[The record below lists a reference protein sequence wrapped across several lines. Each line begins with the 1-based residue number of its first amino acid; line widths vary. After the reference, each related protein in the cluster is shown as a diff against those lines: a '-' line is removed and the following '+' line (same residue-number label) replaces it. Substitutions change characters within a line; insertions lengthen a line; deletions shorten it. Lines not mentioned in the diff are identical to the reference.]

1 MSTAGPS
8 AERRH
13 HRFTVDKYYR
23 MAELGI
29 LREDTSTELIDGEI
43 LIKGEGT
50 PLHSGVMRRM
60 NQMLLRRVGDTAIV
74 SIKQPVRFDRYTEP
88 IADYSI
94 LQGRDDFYSEA
105 HPGPG
110 DVLLMIEVA
119 GASLAYDRDVKAP
132 LYAGAGIPEYWL
144 VDLTGKRII
153 VHRGA
158 LDGRYSE
165 VTTLGHGDAAALRT
179 VPGLTLSVDE
189 IFG

>member
-1 MSTAGPS
+1 MSTAAPS

-23 MAELGI
+23 MAEVGI
-29 LREDTSTELIDGEI
+29 LRADVRTELVDGEI
-43 LIKGEGT
+43 LIMEERV
-50 PLHSGVMRRM
+50 PLLSGVMRRM
-60 NQMLLRRVGDTAIV
+60 NAVLLPRAGDGAIV
-74 SIKQPVRFDRYTEP
+74 GINQPVRLDNYTEP
-88 IADYSI
+88 VADFAV
-94 LQGRDDFYSEA
+94 LRPRADFYSEA
-105 HPGPG
+105 HPGPE

-119 GASLAYDRDVKAP
+119 LASLDYDREVKAP

-144 VDLTGKRII
+144 VDLGGRE
-153 VHRGA
+153 VMVQRGP

-165 VTTLGHGDAAALRT
+165 VTTLGRGDTAALQS

>member
-1 MSTAGPS
+1 MTEA
-8 AERRH
+8 
-13 HRFTVDKYYR
+13 
-23 MAELGI
+23 GI
-29 LREDTSTELIDGEI
+29 LPEDTSTELIEGEI
-43 LIKGEGT
+43 LDVGERI
-50 PLHSGVMRRM
+50 PLHSGVMDHM
-60 NQMLLRRVGDTAIV
+60 NMILLRRTGDNALASV
-74 SIKQPVRFDRYTEP
+74 KHPVRFDRYTEP

-94 LQGRDDFYSEA
+94 LRGRA
-105 HPGPG
+105 

-144 VDLTGKRII
+144 VDLTGRRII
-153 VHRGA
+153 VHRRA

-165 VTTLGHGDAAALRT
+165 VTTLGRGDAVALQT

>member
-8 AERRH
+8 AERRR

-23 MAELGI
+23 MAEVGI
-29 LREDTSTELIDGEI
+29 LREDTSTELIEGEI

-60 NQMLLRRVGDTAIV
+60 NQTLLRRVGDTAIV
-74 SIKQPVRFDRYTEP
+74 SIKQPVRFDPYTEP
-88 IADYSI
+88 VADYSI
-94 LQGRDDFYSEA
+94 LRGRADFYSEA
-105 HPGPG
+105 HPGPA

-144 VDLTGKRII
+144 VDLTGKTII

-158 LDGRYSE
+158 LDGRYGE
-165 VTTLGHGDAAALRT
+165 VTTLGRGDAVALQT

>member
-1 MSTAGPS
+1 MSTVGPS
-8 AERRH
+8 AERRY
-13 HRFTVDKYYR
+13 HRFTVDEYYR
-23 MAELGI
+23 MTEAGI
-29 LREDTSTELIDGEI
+29 LPEDTSTELIEGEI
-43 LIKGEGT
+43 LDVGERI
-50 PLHSGVMRRM
+50 PLHSGVMDHM
-60 NQMLLRRVGDTAIV
+60 NMILLRRTGDNALASV
-74 SIKQPVRFDRYTEP
+74 KHPVRFDRYTEP

-94 LQGRDDFYSEA
+94 LRGRADFYSRA
-105 HPGPG
+105 HPGPT

-144 VDLTGKRII
+144 VDLTGRRII
-153 VHRGA
+153 VHRRA

-165 VTTLGHGDAAALRT
+165 VTTLGRGDAVALQT